1 MNGRPRAEEVNVST
15 TKAKLLQY
23 LNEAQATEQALVS
36 TLRGHI
42 AMTPRGEY
50 RDDLEE
56 HLRIT
61 RRHAQLVRE
70 RIGQLGTSFNPL
82 ALGLG
87 LAETIAGQVLALGK
101 MPMDMVRGMS
111 MEEKLLKNAKD
122 ECATEAL
129 EIATYTALEA
139 VARDAGDTETAQMAA
154 RIIREERQFLDRL
167 LQHVPQLAGMV
178 TAAEIEGRKQVDV
191 SKTGAADA
199 ARSVRRTAR
208 RRVSATAEKAT
219 RTARRTSRTARRT
232 AASAT
237 RSASRAASRTART
250 AERRTEEA
258 ADNAR
263 RTTRT
268 ATRTARSRARATT
281 RAATGNTA
289 AANREPWR
297 GYDEQ
302 TAAEVID
309 KVQELPDTRK
319 DRVREYEE
327 ANKDRSTV
335 VEATQ
340 SAS

>member
-1 MNGRPRAEEVNVST
+1 MST
-15 TKAKLLQY
+15 TKDKLLQY

-36 TLRGHI
+36 TLRGHV

-56 HLRIT
+56 HLRVT

-70 RIGQLGTSFNPL
+70 RIGRLGTSFNPL

-129 EIATYTALEA
+129 EIATYTAIETL
-139 VARDAGDTETAQMAA
+139 AREAGDTETLEVAQ
-154 RIIREERQFLDRL
+154 RILREEKEFLDRL
-167 LQHVPQLAGMV
+167 LRHVPQLVRMV
-178 TAAEIEGRKQVDV
+178 TASEIEGRKQVDIRT
-191 SKTGAADA
+191 TGAADA
-199 ARSVRRTAR
+199 ARSARRSAR
-208 RRVSATAEKAT
+208 RRVSSTAEKTT
-219 RTARRTSRTARRT
+219 RTARRTARSARRT

-237 RSASRAASRTART
+237 RSASRAAGRTART
-250 AERRTEEA
+250 AERQTEEA
-258 ADNAR
+258 AASAR
-263 RTTRT
+263 RTTRS
-268 ATRTARSRARATT
+268 AARTAGSRARATT

-289 AANREPWR
+289 AATREPWR

-302 TAAEVID
+302 TAAQIVD
-309 KVQELPDTRK
+309 KVQELPDARK
-319 DRVREYEE
+319 ERVREYEE
-327 ANKDRSTV
+327 SNKDRTTV